1 MVDVIHQQD
10 LQRRMRKAFNQRICD
25 ACRDHNRQTAVN
37 PQTFEMRDGFQLC
50 EQPVQLVIFRHQ
62 RIAAGENHLVQFRMR
77 SNILKCSLP
86 VTLIALIFG
95 IGEVATE
102 AIAAIY
108 RAAAFDQQKRP
119 VVVFMQQTRHYAML
133 FFQRVGGES
142 GRDDKLILRG
152 KYLTQKR
159 IVRIAF
165 LHAIDKWAG
174 HTQGKQLFGAASGQ
188 QFFVRVYIQKTQKFI
203 RIGHNI
209 GKLR

>member
-1 MVDVIHQQD
+1 MIDVIHQQD
-10 LQRRMRKAFNQRICD
+10 LQRRTGKAFNQRLGD
-25 ACRDHNRQTAVN
+25 TCRDHNRQTAVN
-37 PQTFEMRDGFQLC
+37 PQTFDMRDGFQLC

-165 LHAIDKWAG
+165 LHAIDK
-174 HTQGKQLFGAASGQ
+174 
-188 QFFVRVYIQKTQKFI
+188 
-203 RIGHNI
+203 
-209 GKLR
+209 